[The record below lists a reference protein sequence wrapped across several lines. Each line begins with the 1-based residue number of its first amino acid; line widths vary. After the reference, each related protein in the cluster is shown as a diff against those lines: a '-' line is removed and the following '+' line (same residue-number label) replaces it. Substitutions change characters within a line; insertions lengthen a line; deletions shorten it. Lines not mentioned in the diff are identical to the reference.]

1 MRYAVTVTNKDFAML
16 EIVAKSKEDA
26 EDIAFE
32 MFVEGLIRWDDNCV
46 EFDVREVKD
55 GTEEFLD

>member
-32 MFVEGLIRWDDNCV
+32 MFMEGLIRWDGSCV
-46 EFDVREVKD
+46 EFDVKEEKD
-55 GTEEFLD
+55 GT